1 MAEAAQ
7 KTILIVEDDADTL
20 ETLRLVLEKEGYR
33 VLTASGPKQGAEAV
47 HAERPDLIL
56 LDVMMPTGTEGFH
69 FVWNLRRDPDESV
82 RDVPIVVVSAIH
94 QTTPLRLYPD
104 QSDSEYA
111 PGEYLPVQGFLDKPV
126 SFDKLLSTVA
136 EVLRQGQT
144 PSG

>member
-33 VLTASGPKQGAEAV
+33 VLAASSPQEGTEAV
-47 HAERPDLIL
+47 HAEHPDLIL

-69 FVWNLRRDPDESV
+69 FVWNLRRDPDQSV

-104 QSDSEYA
+104 QSDTEYA

-126 SFDKLLSTVA
+126 SFDKLISTVA

-144 PSG
+144 SSD

>member
-69 FVWNLRRDPDESV
+69 FVWNLRRDPDGSV